1 MPDLKDVIGLAITL
15 SEDDRKKLI
24 TALNKTVA
32 DEENNID
39 NFLIGER
46 FANGRVCPHCGS
58 TAVSKNG
65 HQKDGTQRYICKDC
79 RKSFV
84 ATTNS
89 IAFGTR
95 KDLGVWREYINY
107 MILGLSLRETARLCE
122 ISCTTAFAWR
132 HKILDALQYMA
143 DDVVLDGIVEADE
156 TFYPISY
163 KGNHKKSKTFKMPR
177 PARRTVEKDKKRGIS
192 KQKVCVLCAVNRNGL
207 SIAKIGNLGRASAND
222 LHFVFDNRIHPNAV
236 LCTDG
241 LNSYR
246 PFAEE
251 VGLKLVQTKGIESRR
266 GEYNIQ
272 HINSYHS
279 KLTTFLNR
287 FRGVS
292 SKYFN
297 NYLVWHNFAN
307 YAKNTPEEKQV
318 LLLRFALAT
327 PKKVTNRQIPLRNP
341 LPIST

>member
-1 MPDLKDVIGLAITL
+1 MPELKDVIGLAKAL
-15 SEDDRKKLI
+15 SEDDRKKLVAI
-24 TALNKTVA
+24 FKKTVF
-32 DEENNID
+32 DEENNVD
-39 NFLIGER
+39 DFLIRER

-58 TAVSKNG
+58 TAVCKNG

-95 KDLGVWREYINY
+95 KDLSVWREYIKY
-107 MILGLSLRETARLCE
+107 MILGLSLREAAGFCG
-122 ISCTTAFAWR
+122 ISCTTAFVWR
-132 HKILDALQYMA
+132 HKILDALQHMA
-143 DDVVLDGIVEADE
+143 DEVVLDGIVEADE
-156 TFYPISY
+156 KFYSISY

-177 PARRTVEKDKKRGIS
+177 EPRKTVEKDKKRGIS

-207 SIAKIGNLGRASAND
+207 SVAKIGNLGRASAKD
-222 LHFVFDNRIHPNAV
+222 LHFVFDNRIHPDAV

-246 PFAEE
+246 PFTEE
-251 VGLKLVQTKGIESRR
+251 AGLKLVQTKGTESRR

-279 KLTTFLNR
+279 QLTTFLNR

-292 SKYFN
+292 SKYLN

-327 PKKVTNRQIPLRNP
+327 PEKITNKQIPRRNP
-341 LPIST
+341 LPISV